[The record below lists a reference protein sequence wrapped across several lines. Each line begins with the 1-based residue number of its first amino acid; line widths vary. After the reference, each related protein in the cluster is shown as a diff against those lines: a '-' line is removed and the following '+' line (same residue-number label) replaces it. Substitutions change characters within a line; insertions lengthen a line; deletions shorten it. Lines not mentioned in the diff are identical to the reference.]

1 MKQSKRD
8 RKIHMMLNSKKKHH
22 NGIESFKSK
31 TTWTEKEK
39 MKMAKMNKMKYKPK
53 HQTIFIK
60 PVTR

>member
-8 RKIHMMLNSKKKHH
+8 RKINMMLNSKKKHH

-53 HQTIFIK
+53 H
-60 PVTR
+60 